1 MQRQRS
7 HPKAIRCSE
16 GDGQSVPPR
25 EIVLSHSVLLSYHPS
40 HFPSLLCPQ
49 TSFQHTV
56 LGSQVK
62 EWDTGEPPHKVQ
74 QLLRH
79 CRTPSKSLASEGHSG
94 TCSRLP
100 AGLWLCPSV
109 PEVWCWVCTLCPLS
123 LRHQAPGK
131 KDGSTGFPRQKTAA
145 VQTFTPSSVGH
156 KPLHRADSPGVT
168 EDPQQLASSPTF
180 LPRCSAPMHP
190 SL

>member
-1 MQRQRS
+1 MQRQWS

-62 EWDTGEPPHKVQ
+62 EWDTGEPHTKSSSCSDTAGP
-74 QLLRH
+74 LLNHWQVKGTVGLVAASLLGSGSARQCPKCGAGCVHTVH
-79 CRTPSKSLASEGHSG
+79 CHSDTRPLGRRTEALASPDRRQPLCKPS
-94 TCSRLP
+94 P
-100 AGLWLCPSV
+100 APALVTSP
-109 PEVWCWVCTLCPLS
+109 CTELT
-123 LRHQAPGK
+123 HQE
-131 KDGSTGFPRQKTAA
+131 SQKTRN
-145 VQTFTPSSVGH
+145 S
-156 KPLHRADSPGVT
+156 
-168 EDPQQLASSPTF
+168 
-180 LPRCSAPMHP
+180 
-190 SL
+190 